1 MIGAHCFFGAFGGWV
16 LFRSQIVHFC
26 LPLGFPILM
35 KQWLFVHSGVMIG
48 GEMSQPH
55 VRAKPPYHATADAEG
70 FPAWELKL
78 SVGF

>member
-1 MIGAHCFFGAFGGWV
+1 MIGAHCFFGPIGDWI
-16 LFRSQIVHFC
+16 LFRSLIVHFC

-35 KQWLFVHSGVMIG
+35 KQWLFVHSGVMNWWRDEPTTCPGKI
-48 GEMSQPH
+48 
-55 VRAKPPYHATADAEG
+55 PYHATAGAEG